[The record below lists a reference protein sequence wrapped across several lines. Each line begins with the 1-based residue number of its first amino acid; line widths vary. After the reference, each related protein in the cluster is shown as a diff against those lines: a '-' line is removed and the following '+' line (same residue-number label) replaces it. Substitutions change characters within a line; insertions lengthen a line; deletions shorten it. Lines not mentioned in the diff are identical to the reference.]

1 VEEDVPRPHA
11 AVIARYAGSTHQGSM
26 IESIKHKGLKL
37 FFEHGDGSKLPPEML
52 SRIRRILAALDA
64 APTVEFMSQPTLRL
78 HPLKGKLKGYWAVTV
93 RANWRI
99 TFAFDNGRAKEVD
112 FVDYH

>member
-1 VEEDVPRPHA
+1 
-11 AVIARYAGSTHQGSM
+11 M

-37 FFEHGDGSKLPPEML
+37 FFEHGDASKLPPEML
-52 SRIRRILAALDA
+52 SRIRVILAALDA
-64 APTVEFMSQPTLRL
+64 APTVEFLSQPTLRL
-78 HPLKGKLKGYWAVTV
+78 HRLQGKLKGYWAVT

-99 TFAFDNGRAKEVD
+99 TFAFDNGRAKDVD